1 MTTTATPAGG
11 DTSPPGTSATSTSAA
26 GASAAGNSGPS
37 TPRELRRVRA
47 ASFAGTTI
55 EFYDF
60 FIYGTA
66 AALVFPT
73 VFFPALGS
81 GAALVASFATFGVG
95 FVARPV
101 GSIFFGH
108 FGDRIG
114 RKQSLI
120 STLLIMGAATVLMGL
135 IPPAAQIGVA
145 APIIL
150 VTLRFL
156 QGFAV
161 GGEWAGAALLTAEY
175 APKDKRGLYGAFPQ
189 LGTPAG
195 MFLANA
201 TFLVSALVA
210 GDSSEAFLSYG
221 WRIPFV
227 ASALLIAIGL
237 WVRLSIAET
246 PAFIQ
251 AQAAAE
257 EALKREA
264 EAGEA
269 GAAGGAGAED
279 ADAGEAG
286 SRKSRERSPFIDVF
300 RFQAREVLLASGCLV
315 MLFAFF
321 HTSTSF
327 LTSYASDPEGI
338 GLPRTVVLA
347 INMLAA
353 VVLGV
358 TVVLAGWLSDRFG
371 RRRLLIFG
379 FATGTVWALFIFPV
393 ISIGTG
399 AAFALAQCLTL
410 LFYACAYGPL
420 GSYLPELF
428 KPRYRYTGAGLGYNI
443 GGILGGGIVPIVA
456 SAISATYG
464 GTGIGLLL
472 SATGVISLVCAWLL
486 QETRGQ
492 ALDHEEPAEAP
503 LSQEAVP
510 AGV

>member
-11 DTSPPGTSATSTSAA
+11 DTSPPGTSAVGTSAT
-26 GASAAGNSGPS
+26 GTSAVGSGGKP

-120 STLLIMGAATVLMGL
+120 STLLIMGVATVLMGL

-264 EAGEA
+264 EAGD
-269 GAAGGAGAED
+269 AGGAG
-279 ADAGEAG
+279 EAG
-286 SRKSRERSPFIDVF
+286 ARKSRERSPFIDVL

-443 GGILGGGIVPIVA
+443 GGILGGGIVPILA

-492 ALDHEEPAEAP
+492 ALDHEEPAEAS
-503 LSQEAVP
+503 LTKEAVP

>member
-11 DTSPPGTSATSTSAA
+11 DTSPPGTSAAGTSAA
-26 GASAAGNSGPS
+26 GTSAVGSGGPP

-135 IPPAAQIGVA
+135 IPPAAQIGIA

-264 EAGEA
+264 EAGD
-269 GAAGGAGAED
+269 AGGAG
-279 ADAGEAG
+279 EAG
-286 SRKSRERSPFIDVF
+286 ARKSRERSPFIDVL

-443 GGILGGGIVPIVA
+443 GGILGGGIVPILA

-492 ALDHEEPAEAP
+492 ALDHEEPAEASLAKEP
-503 LSQEAVP
+503 VP
-510 AGV
+510 VGV

>member
-11 DTSPPGTSATSTSAA
+11 DTSPPGTSAVGTSAT
-26 GASAAGNSGPS
+26 GTSAVGSGGKP

-120 STLLIMGAATVLMGL
+120 STLLIMGVATVLMGL

-264 EAGEA
+264 EAGD
-269 GAAGGAGAED
+269 AGGAG
-279 ADAGEAG
+279 EAG
-286 SRKSRERSPFIDVF
+286 ARKSRERSPFIDVL

-486 QETRGQ
+486 QETCGQ

-503 LSQEAVP
+503 LTKEAVP

>member
-11 DTSPPGTSATSTSAA
+11 DTSPPGTSAA
-26 GASAAGNSGPS
+26 GASAVGTSAVGSGGKP

-120 STLLIMGAATVLMGL
+120 STLLIMGVATVLMGL

-264 EAGEA
+264 EAGD
-269 GAAGGAGAED
+269 AGGAG
-279 ADAGEAG
+279 EAG
-286 SRKSRERSPFIDVF
+286 ARKSRERSPFIDVL

-443 GGILGGGIVPIVA
+443 GGILGGGIVPILA

-492 ALDHEEPAEAP
+492 ALDHEEPAQASLAEEP
-503 LSQEAVP
+503 VP
-510 AGV
+510 VGV

>member
-11 DTSPPGTSATSTSAA
+11 DTSPPGTSAT
-26 GASAAGNSGPS
+26 GASAAGTSAVGSGGKP

-120 STLLIMGAATVLMGL
+120 STLLIMGVATVLMGL

-161 GGEWAGAALLTAEY
+161 GGEWAGAALLSAEY

-264 EAGEA
+264 EAGD
-269 GAAGGAGAED
+269 AGGAG
-279 ADAGEAG
+279 EAG
-286 SRKSRERSPFIDVF
+286 ARKSRERSPFIDVL

-443 GGILGGGIVPIVA
+443 GGILGGGIVPILA

-492 ALDHEEPAEAP
+492 ALDHEEPAEASLAEEP
-503 LSQEAVP
+503 VP
-510 AGV
+510 VGV

>member
-1 MTTTATPAGG
+1 MTTTSTPAGSE
-11 DTSPPGTSATSTSAA
+11 TSPPGTSAAGTSAV
-26 GASAAGNSGPS
+26 GSGRKP

-120 STLLIMGAATVLMGL
+120 STLLIMGVATVLMGL

-264 EAGEA
+264 EAGD
-269 GAAGGAGAED
+269 AGGAG
-279 ADAGEAG
+279 EAG
-286 SRKSRERSPFIDVF
+286 ARKSRERSPFIDVL
-300 RFQAREVLLASGCLV
+300 RFQARVVLLASGCLV

-492 ALDHEEPAEAP
+492 ALDHEEPAEASLAKEP
-503 LSQEAVP
+503 VPVAV
-510 AGV
+510 

>member
-1 MTTTATPAGG
+1 MTTTSTPAGSE
-11 DTSPPGTSATSTSAA
+11 TSPPGTSAAGTSAV
-26 GASAAGNSGPS
+26 GSGRKP

-81 GAALVASFATFGVG
+81 GAALMASFATFGVG

-120 STLLIMGAATVLMGL
+120 STLLIMGVATVLMGL

-264 EAGEA
+264 EAGD
-269 GAAGGAGAED
+269 AGGAG
-279 ADAGEAG
+279 EAG
-286 SRKSRERSPFIDVF
+286 ARKSRERSPFIDVL

-379 FATGTVWALFIFPV
+379 FVTGTVWALFIFPV

-443 GGILGGGIVPIVA
+443 GGILGGGIVPILA

-492 ALDHEEPAEAP
+492 ALDHEEPAEASLAKEP
-503 LSQEAVP
+503 VP

>member
-11 DTSPPGTSATSTSAA
+11 DTSPPGTSAVGTSATST
-26 GASAAGNSGPS
+26 SAAGNSGPP

-120 STLLIMGAATVLMGL
+120 STLLIMGVATVLMGL

-264 EAGEA
+264 EAGD
-269 GAAGGAGAED
+269 AGGAG
-279 ADAGEAG
+279 EAG
-286 SRKSRERSPFIDVF
+286 ARKSRERSPFIDVF

-379 FATGTVWALFIFPV
+379 FAAGTVWALFIFPV

-492 ALDHEEPAEAP
+492 ALDHEETAEAP

-510 AGV
+510 VAV

>member
-1 MTTTATPAGG
+1 MTTTSTPAGSE
-11 DTSPPGTSATSTSAA
+11 TSPPGTSATGTSAV
-26 GASAAGNSGPS
+26 GSGGKP

-120 STLLIMGAATVLMGL
+120 STLLIMGVATVLMGL

-264 EAGEA
+264 EAGD
-269 GAAGGAGAED
+269 AGGAG
-279 ADAGEAG
+279 EAG
-286 SRKSRERSPFIDVF
+286 ARKSRERSPFIDVL

-443 GGILGGGIVPIVA
+443 GGILGGGIVPILA

-492 ALDHEEPAEAP
+492 ALDHEEPAEASLAEEP
-503 LSQEAVP
+503 VP
-510 AGV
+510 VGV

>member
-11 DTSPPGTSATSTSAA
+11 DTSPPGTSAAGTSAA
-26 GASAAGNSGPS
+26 TSGRKP

-66 AALVFPT
+66 AGLVFPT

-120 STLLIMGAATVLMGL
+120 STLLIMGVATVLMGL

-201 TFLVSALVA
+201 TFLAAALIA

-264 EAGEA
+264 EAGD
-269 GAAGGAGAED
+269 AGGAG
-279 ADAGEAG
+279 GAG

-443 GGILGGGIVPIVA
+443 GGILGGGIVPILA
-456 SAISATYG
+456 SAISASYG

-492 ALDHEEPAEAP
+492 ALDHEEPAEASLAKEP
-503 LSQEAVP
+503 VP
-510 AGV
+510 AEV

>member
-1 MTTTATPAGG
+1 MTALPHE
-11 DTSPPGTSATSTSAA
+11 TSPPGASSKTAA
-26 GASAAGNSGPS
+26 HQPS
-37 TPRELRRVRA
+37 RSELRRVRL

-135 IPPAAQIGVA
+135 IPDAHHIGVA

-150 VTLRFL
+150 VSLRFL

-161 GGEWAGAALLTAEY
+161 GGEWAGAALLSAEY
-175 APKDKRGLYGAFPQ
+175 APRDKRGLYGAFPQ

-195 MFLANA
+195 MFLANG
-201 TFLVSALVA
+201 TFLIAALFF
-210 GDSSEAFLSYG
+210 GETSEGFLAYG

-251 AQAAAE
+251 AQAKAAAAAE
-257 EALKREA
+257 
-264 EAGEA
+264 GD
-269 GAAGGAGAED
+269 G
-279 ADAGEAG
+279 
-286 SRKSRERSPFIDVF
+286 RSESAPFIDVF
-300 RFQAREVLLASGCLV
+300 RFQAKEVLLASGCLV

-327 LTSYASDPEGI
+327 LTSYASDPDGV
-338 GLPRTVVLA
+338 GLPRVQVLS
-347 INMLAA
+347 INLLAA
-353 VVLGV
+353 FVLGV
-358 TVVLAGWLSDRFG
+358 TVVIAGWLSDRFG

-379 FATGTVWALFIFPV
+379 FAAGTVWSLFLFPV
-393 ISIGTG
+393 LSLGTA

-428 KPRYRYTGAGLGYNI
+428 RPRFRYTGAGLGYNI
-443 GGILGGGIVPIVA
+443 GGILGGGIVPIIA
-456 SAISATYG
+456 SAVTATYG
-464 GTGIGLLL
+464 GAAVGYLLC
-472 SATGVISLVCAWLL
+472 ATGVISLVCAWLL
-486 QETRGQ
+486 HETKGQ
-492 ALDHEEPAEAP
+492 ALEHEQDGEVREQADSEPRFSEKINPRWPDVSQPDHRGSSMVTVGKTSGKDQI
-503 LSQEAVP
+503 L
-510 AGV
+510 

>member
-11 DTSPPGTSATSTSAA
+11 DTSPPGTSAVGTSATST
-26 GASAAGNSGPS
+26 SAAGNSGPP

-120 STLLIMGAATVLMGL
+120 STLLIMGVATVLMGL

-264 EAGEA
+264 EAGD
-269 GAAGGAGAED
+269 AGGAG
-279 ADAGEAG
+279 EAG
-286 SRKSRERSPFIDVF
+286 ARKSRERSPFIDVL

-492 ALDHEEPAEAP
+492 ALDHEETAEAP

-510 AGV
+510 VAV

>member
-11 DTSPPGTSATSTSAA
+11 DTSPPGTSAAT
-26 GASAAGNSGPS
+26 GGRKP

-120 STLLIMGAATVLMGL
+120 STLLIMGVATVLMGL

-264 EAGEA
+264 EAGD
-269 GAAGGAGAED
+269 AGGAG
-279 ADAGEAG
+279 EAG
-286 SRKSRERSPFIDVF
+286 AGKSRERSPFIDVF

-443 GGILGGGIVPIVA
+443 GGILGGGIVPILA

-503 LSQEAVP
+503 LTKEAVP

>member
-11 DTSPPGTSATSTSAA
+11 DTSPPGTSAA
-26 GASAAGNSGPS
+26 GASAVGTSAVGSGGKP

-120 STLLIMGAATVLMGL
+120 STLLIMGVATVLMGL

-264 EAGEA
+264 EAGD
-269 GAAGGAGAED
+269 AGGAG
-279 ADAGEAG
+279 EAG
-286 SRKSRERSPFIDVF
+286 ARKSRERSPFIDVL

-443 GGILGGGIVPIVA
+443 GGILGGGIVPILA

-492 ALDHEEPAEAP
+492 ALDHEEPAEASLAREP
-503 LSQEAVP
+503 VP
-510 AGV
+510 VGV

>member
-1 MTTTATPAGG
+1 MTTTATPAGA
-11 DTSPPGTSATSTSAA
+11 DTSPPGTSATGTSAA
-26 GASAAGNSGPS
+26 GTSAVGSGRKP

-120 STLLIMGAATVLMGL
+120 STLLIMGVATVLMGL

-264 EAGEA
+264 EAGD
-269 GAAGGAGAED
+269 AGGAG
-279 ADAGEAG
+279 EAG
-286 SRKSRERSPFIDVF
+286 ARKSRERSPFIDVL

-443 GGILGGGIVPIVA
+443 GGILGGGIVPILA

-503 LSQEAVP
+503 LTKEAVP

>member
-11 DTSPPGTSATSTSAA
+11 DTSPPDTSAA
-26 GASAAGNSGPS
+26 GSGRKP

-66 AALVFPT
+66 AGLVFPT

-120 STLLIMGAATVLMGL
+120 STLLIMGVATVLMGL

-201 TFLVSALVA
+201 TFLVSALIA

-264 EAGEA
+264 EDAEA
-269 GAAGGAGAED
+269 GAGG
-279 ADAGEAG
+279 
-286 SRKSRERSPFIDVF
+286 RKSRERSPFIDVF

-379 FATGTVWALFIFPV
+379 FAAGTVWALFIFPV

-443 GGILGGGIVPIVA
+443 GGILGGGIVPILA

-492 ALDHEEPAEAP
+492 ALDHEEAAEAP
-503 LSQEAVP
+503 LTKEAVP
-510 AGV
+510 ATV

>member
-26 GASAAGNSGPS
+26 GTSAVGSGGKP

-210 GDSSEAFLSYG
+210 GDSSEAFLTYG

-264 EAGEA
+264 EAGD
-269 GAAGGAGAED
+269 AGGAG
-279 ADAGEAG
+279 EAG
-286 SRKSRERSPFIDVF
+286 GRKSRERSPFIDVF

-379 FATGTVWALFIFPV
+379 FAAGTVWALFIFPV

-492 ALDHEEPAEAP
+492 ALDHEEPAEAFLAKEP
-503 LSQEAVP
+503 VP

>member
-1 MTTTATPAGG
+1 MTTTSTPAGSE
-11 DTSPPGTSATSTSAA
+11 TSPPGTSATGTSAV
-26 GASAAGNSGPS
+26 GSGGKP

-114 RKQSLI
+114 RKQSLV
-120 STLLIMGAATVLMGL
+120 STLLIMGVATVLMGL

-175 APKDKRGLYGAFPQ
+175 APKDKRGLYGVFPQ

-264 EAGEA
+264 EAGD
-269 GAAGGAGAED
+269 AGGAG
-279 ADAGEAG
+279 EAG
-286 SRKSRERSPFIDVF
+286 ARKSRERSPFIDVL

-379 FATGTVWALFIFPV
+379 FATGTLWALFIFPV

-428 KPRYRYTGAGLGYNI
+428 KSRYRYTGAGLGYNI
-443 GGILGGGIVPIVA
+443 GGILGGGIVPILA

-492 ALDHEEPAEAP
+492 ALDHEEPAEASLAEEP
-503 LSQEAVP
+503 VP
-510 AGV
+510 VGV

>member
-1 MTTTATPAGG
+1 MTTTSTPAGSE
-11 DTSPPGTSATSTSAA
+11 TSPPGTSAAGTSAV
-26 GASAAGNSGPS
+26 GSGRKP

-120 STLLIMGAATVLMGL
+120 STLLIMGVATVLMGL

-264 EAGEA
+264 EAGD
-269 GAAGGAGAED
+269 AGGAG
-279 ADAGEAG
+279 EAG
-286 SRKSRERSPFIDVF
+286 ARKSRERSPFIDVF

-379 FATGTVWALFIFPV
+379 FAAGTVWALFIFPV

-492 ALDHEEPAEAP
+492 ALDHEEPAEASLAKEP
-503 LSQEAVP
+503 VP
-510 AGV
+510 VGV

>member
-1 MTTTATPAGG
+1 MTTTSTPAGSE
-11 DTSPPGTSATSTSAA
+11 TSPPGTSAAGTSATSTSAA
-26 GASAAGNSGPS
+26 GNSGPP

-73 VFFPALGS
+73 LFFPALGS

-120 STLLIMGAATVLMGL
+120 STLLIMGVATVLMGL

-264 EAGEA
+264 EAGD
-269 GAAGGAGAED
+269 AGGAG
-279 ADAGEAG
+279 EAG
-286 SRKSRERSPFIDVF
+286 ARKSRERSPFIDVL

-443 GGILGGGIVPIVA
+443 GGILGGGIVPILA

-492 ALDHEEPAEAP
+492 ALDHEEPAEASLAEEP
-503 LSQEAVP
+503 VP
-510 AGV
+510 VGV

>member
-11 DTSPPGTSATSTSAA
+11 DTSPPGTSAVGTSAT
-26 GASAAGNSGPS
+26 GTSAVGSGGKP

-120 STLLIMGAATVLMGL
+120 STLLIMGVATVLMGL

-264 EAGEA
+264 EAGD
-269 GAAGGAGAED
+269 AGGAG
-279 ADAGEAG
+279 EAG
-286 SRKSRERSPFIDVF
+286 ARKSRERSPFIDVL

-443 GGILGGGIVPIVA
+443 GGILGGGIVPILA

-492 ALDHEEPAEAP
+492 ALDHEEPAEASLAKEP
-503 LSQEAVP
+503 VP
-510 AGV
+510 VGV

>member
-1 MTTTATPAGG
+1 MTTTSTPAGSE
-11 DTSPPGTSATSTSAA
+11 TSPPGTSAAGTSAV
-26 GASAAGNSGPS
+26 GSGRKP

-120 STLLIMGAATVLMGL
+120 STLLIMGVATVLMGL

-150 VTLRFL
+150 VALRFL

-264 EAGEA
+264 E
-269 GAAGGAGAED
+269 D

-286 SRKSRERSPFIDVF
+286 ARKSRERSPFIDVL

-379 FATGTVWALFIFPV
+379 FAAGTVWALFIFPV

-492 ALDHEEPAEAP
+492 ALDHEEPAEAS
-503 LSQEAVP
+503 LTKEAVP

>member
-11 DTSPPGTSATSTSAA
+11 DTSPPDTSAA
-26 GASAAGNSGPS
+26 GSGRKP

-66 AALVFPT
+66 AGLVFPT

-120 STLLIMGAATVLMGL
+120 STLLIMGVATVLMGL

-201 TFLVSALVA
+201 TFLVSALIA

-264 EAGEA
+264 E
-269 GAAGGAGAED
+269 D

-286 SRKSRERSPFIDVF
+286 AGGRKSRERSPFIDVF
-300 RFQAREVLLASGCLV
+300 RFQAREVLLAGGCLV

-379 FATGTVWALFIFPV
+379 FAAGTVWALFIFPV

-443 GGILGGGIVPIVA
+443 GGILGGGIVPILA

-492 ALDHEEPAEAP
+492 ALDHEEAAEAP
-503 LSQEAVP
+503 LTKEAVP
-510 AGV
+510 ATV

>member
-1 MTTTATPAGG
+1 MSQPT
-11 DTSPPGTSATSTSAA
+11 
-26 GASAAGNSGPS
+26 
-37 TPRELRRVRA
+37 RA
-47 ASFAGTTI
+47 ARRDNPAKVAIASMIGTAV
-55 EFYDF
+55 ESYDF

-120 STLLIMGAATVLMGL
+120 STLLIMGVATVLMGL

-264 EAGEA
+264 EAGD
-269 GAAGGAGAED
+269 AGGAG
-279 ADAGEAG
+279 EAG
-286 SRKSRERSPFIDVF
+286 ARKSRERSPFIDVL

-443 GGILGGGIVPIVA
+443 GGILGGGIVPILA

-503 LSQEAVP
+503 LTKEAVP

>member
-11 DTSPPGTSATSTSAA
+11 DTSPPGTSAVGTSAT
-26 GASAAGNSGPS
+26 GTSAVGSGGKP

-120 STLLIMGAATVLMGL
+120 STLLIMGVATVLMGL

-264 EAGEA
+264 EAGD
-269 GAAGGAGAED
+269 AGGAG
-279 ADAGEAG
+279 EAG
-286 SRKSRERSPFIDVF
+286 ARKSRERSPFIDVL

-443 GGILGGGIVPIVA
+443 GGILGGGIVPILA

-492 ALDHEEPAEAP
+492 ALDHEEPAEASLAKEP
-503 LSQEAVP
+503 VPVAV
-510 AGV
+510 

>member
-26 GASAAGNSGPS
+26 GNSGPP

-210 GDSSEAFLSYG
+210 GDSSEAFLTYG

-264 EAGEA
+264 E
-269 GAAGGAGAED
+269 D

-286 SRKSRERSPFIDVF
+286 GRKLRERSPFIDVF

-492 ALDHEEPAEAP
+492 ALDHEEPAEASLAEEP
-503 LSQEAVP
+503 VP
-510 AGV
+510 AAV

>member
-1 MTTTATPAGG
+1 MTTTVTPAGG
-11 DTSPPGTSATSTSAA
+11 AASPPGTSAVGSTRK
-26 GASAAGNSGPS
+26 P

-120 STLLIMGAATVLMGL
+120 STLLIMGVATVLMGL
-135 IPPAAQIGVA
+135 IPPSDQIGIA

-246 PAFIQ
+246 PAFVQ

-257 EALKREA
+257 EARRRDAEIAAAPGGGKGAQGVEGADSADEA
-264 EAGEA
+264 
-269 GAAGGAGAED
+269 
-279 ADAGEAG
+279 
-286 SRKSRERSPFIDVF
+286 RPRERSPFIDVF

-338 GLPRTVVLA
+338 GLPRTVVLS

-443 GGILGGGIVPIVA
+443 GGIMGGGIVPILA
-456 SAISATYG
+456 SAISASYG

-486 QETRGQ
+486 RETRGQ
-492 ALDHEEPAEAP
+492 ALDHEEPAETP
-503 LSQEAVP
+503 LTKEPAP

>member
-1 MTTTATPAGG
+1 MTTTSTPAGSE
-11 DTSPPGTSATSTSAA
+11 TSPPGTSATGTSAV
-26 GASAAGNSGPS
+26 GSGGKP

-120 STLLIMGAATVLMGL
+120 STLLIMGVATVLMGL

-264 EAGEA
+264 EAGDA
-269 GAAGGAGAED
+269 G
-279 ADAGEAG
+279 DAGEAG

-443 GGILGGGIVPIVA
+443 GGILGGGIVPILA

-492 ALDHEEPAEAP
+492 ALDHEEPAEASLAKEP
-503 LSQEAVP
+503 VP
-510 AGV
+510 VGV

>member
-11 DTSPPGTSATSTSAA
+11 DTSPPGTSAAGTSAV
-26 GASAAGNSGPS
+26 GSGGKP

-269 GAAGGAGAED
+269 GG
-279 ADAGEAG
+279 
-286 SRKSRERSPFIDVF
+286 RKSRERSPFIDVF

-379 FATGTVWALFIFPV
+379 FAAGTVWALFIFPV

-503 LSQEAVP
+503 LTKEAVP

>member
-1 MTTTATPAGG
+1 MTTTSTPAGSE
-11 DTSPPGTSATSTSAA
+11 TSPPGTSATGTSAV
-26 GASAAGNSGPS
+26 GSGGKP

-120 STLLIMGAATVLMGL
+120 STLLIMGVATVLMGL

-264 EAGEA
+264 EAGD
-269 GAAGGAGAED
+269 AGGAG
-279 ADAGEAG
+279 EAG
-286 SRKSRERSPFIDVF
+286 ARKSRERSPFIDVL

-443 GGILGGGIVPIVA
+443 GGILGGGIVPILA

-492 ALDHEEPAEAP
+492 ALDHEEPAEASLAKEP
-503 LSQEAVP
+503 VPVAV
-510 AGV
+510 

>member
-1 MTTTATPAGG
+1 MTTTSTPAGSE
-11 DTSPPGTSATSTSAA
+11 TSPPGTSATGTSAV
-26 GASAAGNSGPS
+26 GSGGKP

-47 ASFAGTTI
+47 ASFAGTAI

-120 STLLIMGAATVLMGL
+120 STLLIMGVATVLMGL

-264 EAGEA
+264 EAGD
-269 GAAGGAGAED
+269 AGGAG
-279 ADAGEAG
+279 EAG
-286 SRKSRERSPFIDVF
+286 ARKSRERSPFIDVL

-443 GGILGGGIVPIVA
+443 GGILGGGIVPILA

-492 ALDHEEPAEAP
+492 ALDQKEPAEASLAKEP
-503 LSQEAVP
+503 VP
-510 AGV
+510 VGV

>member
-11 DTSPPGTSATSTSAA
+11 DTSPPGTSAVGTSAT
-26 GASAAGNSGPS
+26 GTSAVGSGGKP

-120 STLLIMGAATVLMGL
+120 STLLIMGVATVLMGL

-264 EAGEA
+264 EAGD
-269 GAAGGAGAED
+269 AGGAG
-279 ADAGEAG
+279 EAG
-286 SRKSRERSPFIDVF
+286 ARKSRERSPFIDVL

-443 GGILGGGIVPIVA
+443 GGILGGGIVPILA

-492 ALDHEEPAEAP
+492 ALDHEEPAEASLAEEP
-503 LSQEAVP
+503 VP
-510 AGV
+510 VGV

>member
-11 DTSPPGTSATSTSAA
+11 DTSPPGTSAA
-26 GASAAGNSGPS
+26 GASAAGNSGPP

-264 EAGEA
+264 EAGD
-269 GAAGGAGAED
+269 AGGAG
-279 ADAGEAG
+279 EAG
-286 SRKSRERSPFIDVF
+286 ARKSRERSPFIDVL

-492 ALDHEEPAEAP
+492 ALDHEEPAETP
-503 LSQEAVP
+503 LTKEAVP

>member
-11 DTSPPGTSATSTSAA
+11 DTSPPGTSAATS
-26 GASAAGNSGPS
+26 GRKP

-66 AALVFPT
+66 AGLVFPT

-120 STLLIMGAATVLMGL
+120 STLLIMGVATVLMGL

-201 TFLVSALVA
+201 TFLAAALIA

-264 EAGEA
+264 EAGD
-269 GAAGGAGAED
+269 AGGAG
-279 ADAGEAG
+279 GAG

-393 ISIGTG
+393 LSIGTG

-410 LFYACAYGPL
+410 LFYAFAYGPL

-443 GGILGGGIVPIVA
+443 GGILGGGIVPILA

-503 LSQEAVP
+503 LTKEAVP

>member
-11 DTSPPGTSATSTSAA
+11 DTSPPGTSAA
-26 GASAAGNSGPS
+26 GASAAGTSAVGSGGKP

-210 GDSSEAFLSYG
+210 GDSFEAFLSYG

-264 EAGEA
+264 AEGDA
-269 GAAGGAGAED
+269 GAAGAGD
-279 ADAGEAG
+279 GAGEAD

-371 RRRLLIFG
+371 RRRLLMFG

-443 GGILGGGIVPIVA
+443 GGILGGGIVPILA

-503 LSQEAVP
+503 LTKESVP

>member
-11 DTSPPGTSATSTSAA
+11 DTSPPGTSAA
-26 GASAAGNSGPS
+26 GASAAGTSAVGSGGKP

-66 AALVFPT
+66 VALVFPT

-264 EAGEA
+264 EAGD
-269 GAAGGAGAED
+269 AGGAG
-279 ADAGEAG
+279 EAG
-286 SRKSRERSPFIDVF
+286 ARKSRERSPFIDVF

-464 GTGIGLLL
+464 GPGIGLLL

-492 ALDHEEPAEAP
+492 ALDHEEPAEASLAKEP
-503 LSQEAVP
+503 VP

>member
-11 DTSPPGTSATSTSAA
+11 DTSPPGTSAVGTSAT
-26 GASAAGNSGPS
+26 GTSAVGSGGKP

-120 STLLIMGAATVLMGL
+120 STLLIMGVATVLMGL

-264 EAGEA
+264 EAGD
-269 GAAGGAGAED
+269 AGGAG
-279 ADAGEAG
+279 EAG
-286 SRKSRERSPFIDVF
+286 ARKSRERSPFIDVF

-443 GGILGGGIVPIVA
+443 GGILGGGIVPILA

-492 ALDHEEPAEAP
+492 ALDHEEPAEASLAEEP
-503 LSQEAVP
+503 VP
-510 AGV
+510 VGV